1 MIIPIFCLFSF
12 TKSLGVTIEQ
22 SIPIAIP
29 LGTIQATSTGTDLQ
43 VTQAACKRD
52 KRPSAL
58 GSAPVL
64 DALREGGEQTTSL
77 LKKMG
82 LETDQIS
89 HMITNLLCRAKA
101 VENVV
106 RKEIDPLKKST
117 VAKDAKEVHS
127 PRRWKIVLLQSI
139 VKSRPLSRKLL
150 RPI

>member
-1 MIIPIFCLFSF
+1 M
-12 TKSLGVTIEQ
+12 
-22 SIPIAIP
+22 
-29 LGTIQATSTGTDLQ
+29 DLQ

-52 KRPSAL
+52 KRPSPL
-58 GSAPVL
+58 GSAPVV
-64 DALREGGEQTTSL
+64 DALREGVEQTTSL

-82 LETDQIS
+82 LETDQVEEPITQDILRIS

-106 RKEIDPLKKST
+106 RKEIDPLKKSI
-117 VAKDAKEVHS
+117 VAKDANEVHS